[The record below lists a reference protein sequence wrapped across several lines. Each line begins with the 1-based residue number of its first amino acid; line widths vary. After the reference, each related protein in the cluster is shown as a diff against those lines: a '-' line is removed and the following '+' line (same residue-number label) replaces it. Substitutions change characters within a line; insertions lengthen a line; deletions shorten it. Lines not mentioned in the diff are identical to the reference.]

1 METVEAREKLK
12 RKFIEEKIAQLKEK
26 KRLEKEEKK
35 KKVKT
40 KEAK

>member
-35 KKVKT
+35 KKIKT